1 MVVRLGQVGQVVSM
15 FPPLLS
21 LSHEANLAP
30 KVRFLTDEAGFSLSE
45 VAKAPRLLA
54 YSLERR
60 IKPRCAVMLKSGVRM
75 ALASLLSPSDAVFYA
90 SFKTVL

>member
-1 MVVRLGQVGQVVSM
+1 MVSA

-30 KVRFLTDEAGFSLSE
+30 KVRFLTEAGFSLAD
-45 VAKAPRLLA
+45 VARAPRLLA

-60 IKPRCAVMLKSGVRM
+60 IKPRCATMQAAGARM
-75 ALASLLSPSDAVFYA
+75 ALASLLSPSDAAFYA
-90 SFKTVL
+90 RFKPAAS